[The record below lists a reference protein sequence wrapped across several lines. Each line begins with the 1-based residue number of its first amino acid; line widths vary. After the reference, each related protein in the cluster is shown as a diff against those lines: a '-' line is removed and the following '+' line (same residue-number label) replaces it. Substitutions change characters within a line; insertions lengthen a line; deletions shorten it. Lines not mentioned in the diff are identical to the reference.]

1 MGTGA
6 ERRRLRRLEEEA
18 LRDLQSTC
26 DLAEDAFLY
35 RLRRSREGRVIS
47 IDLEDRINICALPNS
62 IGQLKALT
70 YLDLFHCIGLTTLPE
85 GFGGLTALETL
96 ILSHCIGLAA
106 LPDTIGEL
114 KSLTKLHL
122 NDCESLVALPDSIDG
137 LAALETLILFGCQK
151 LVALPKAIGDL
162 KALTVLCLGEC
173 SSLTELPDTIG
184 GLIALKELDLCR
196 CPITALPAAIGEL
209 KSLTKLDLGGC
220 SSLVA
225 LPDSIGE
232 LGALADLNL
241 AGCSSLAALPAAILD
256 RRRSIEKFMPHTTY
270 DGRMNGYYFGT
281 GPRGTGYYLDEGK
294 PNLDIRGWEPPRSG
308 SACFAELARPRVK
321 AFYPERTDDSIDGMI
336 SRYYW
341 ENLSESKRAKLDDPH
356 DGDAHGEIL
365 VSNLIKVMKMYRRR
379 ICDACG
385 RGGEIEEDR
394 FPVCWCGA
402 RRYCGEE
409 CQKADWDAGH
419 SRTCA
424 SGYTWSATDLH
435 WFRRFEEDRVLR
447 EQVVD
452 DGHPSFLFDEGM
464 VQLRQAL
471 IDRNPPPA
479 DRER

>member
-1 MGTGA
+1 
-6 ERRRLRRLEEEA
+6 LP
-18 LRDLQSTC
+18 
-26 DLAEDAFLY
+26 DA
-35 RLRRSREGRVIS
+35 I
-47 IDLEDRINICALPNS
+47 
-62 IGQLKALT
+62 
-70 YLDLFHCIGLTTLPE
+70 
-85 GFGGLTALETL
+85 GGLTALEEL
-96 ILSHCIGLAA
+96 GL
-106 LPDTIGEL
+106 T
-114 KSLTKLHL
+114 
-122 NDCESLVALPDSIDG
+122 
-137 LAALETLILFGCQK
+137 GC
-151 LVALPKAIGDL
+151 
-162 KALTVLCLGEC
+162 
-173 SSLTELPDTIG
+173 S
-184 GLIALKELDLCR
+184 
-196 CPITALPAAIGEL
+196 ITALPAAIGEL
-209 KSLTKLDLGGC
+209 KVLKYLFLEGC
-220 SSLVA
+220 SSLTS
-225 LPDSIGE
+225 LPNAIGE
-232 LGALADLNL
+232 LKALTYLNL
-241 AGCSSLAALPAAILD
+241 EGCSSLAALPPAIAAMHWL
-256 RRRSIEKFMPHTTY
+256 EVK
-270 DGRMNGYYFGT
+270 GG
-281 GPRGTGYYLDEGK
+281 
-294 PNLDIRGWEPPRSG
+294 PRSG

-321 AFYPERTDDSIDGMI
+321 ALYPERTDHSIDGMI

-341 ENLSESKRAKLDDPH
+341 ENLSESKRAKVADPH
-356 DGDAHGEIL
+356 DGTTYGQSL

-479 DRER
+479 DRRR